1 MKSELQTI
9 SLPKAIKPEHCFKDI
24 ETEGVLPDYS
34 PDISRLVRVDAAPCV
49 ENVRCDDKCEISG
62 KLVFGLLYESDYKSK
77 LAYTTFTVPFEL
89 KCDALAAKEI
99 YPDVRCDC
107 TYLTCRLLGQ
117 RKVSIKAKLDAV
129 MTGVRVDDITVAKAD
144 GSDLNTFFK
153 TETLAVSLPVARAE
167 AEAEIKENLRI
178 GEAVASVVYST
189 AVFAPAETEAFD
201 TSAAVKADMH
211 ISTLCELPDGGYRMY
226 AHTVPVEVSV
236 KNDAI
241 NGDSTLEAK
250 MEYSELSAVA
260 DLDEYG
266 ENKVI
271 NLHCNVRAAVTVRQE
286 GEVTLP
292 LDAFSRKHTCKC
304 TRDDADFDISVP
316 KAGKTVSLERSH
328 ETDGDISAV
337 LGSATAFEIGE
348 ARVSGN
354 MLLVRGK
361 AKTDVLAQSGE
372 SVVSR
377 TFTDDFEDSI
387 PFSGDIVPSVGDIT
401 VFESKAELYGDTL
414 NIRAMAFVGLSGDEH
429 RHIPVLAAVELGDAD
444 EPVGGGFRFYYPD
457 ESETIWDIAKKYR
470 VDPERLMSDNAESIA
485 PDGRLNGKRY
495 ITIR

>member
-49 ENVRCDDKCEISG
+49 ENVRCGDKCEISG
-62 KLVFGLLYESDYKSK
+62 RLVFGLLYESDYKSK

-89 KCDALAAKEI
+89 KCDTVAAKEV

-129 MTGVRVDDITVAKAD
+129 MTGVQVDEFTVAKAD

-153 TETLAVSLPVARAE
+153 TETLQVSLPVAHTA

-189 AVFAPAETEAFD
+189 AVFSPAETEAFD

-211 ISTLCELPDGGYRMY
+211 ISTLCEMPDGGYKMY
-226 AHTVPVEVSV
+226 THTVPVEVSV
-236 KNDAI
+236 KNDSI
-241 NGDSTLEAK
+241 NGDSPLEAK
-250 MEYSELSAVA
+250 MDYSELSAVA

-271 NLHCNVRAAVTVRQE
+271 NLHCNICAAVTVRRE
-286 GEVTLP
+286 TEVTLP
-292 LDAFSRKHTCKC
+292 LDAFSRRHTCKC
-304 TRDDADFDISVP
+304 TRDDVDFDIRVP
-316 KAGKTVSLERSH
+316 QAGKTVSLERSQK
-328 ETDGDISAV
+328 TDGDISAV
-337 LGSATAFEIGE
+337 LGSAATFEISE
-348 ARVSGN
+348 AKVNGS
-354 MLLVRGK
+354 MLIVRGK
-361 AKTDVLAQSGE
+361 VKTDVLAQSGE

-387 PFSGDIVPSVGDIT
+387 PFSGNVVPSVGEIT
-401 VFESKAELYGDTL
+401 VFESRAELYGDTL
-414 NIRAMAFVGLSGDEH
+414 NIHAMAFVGLSGDEH
-429 RHIPVLAAVELGDAD
+429 KHIPVLAAVELGDTD

-470 VDPERLMSDNAESIA
+470 VDPEKLMSDNVENVA

-495 ITIR
+495 ITVR

>member
-1 MKSELQTI
+1 MRRI
-9 SLPKAIKPEHCFKDI
+9 GG
-24 ETEGVLPDYS
+24 EG
-34 PDISRLVRVDAAPCV
+34 DISRRAVR
-49 ENVRCDDKCEISG
+49 
-62 KLVFGLLYESDYKSK
+62 LYVSD
-77 LAYTTFTVPFEL
+77 
-89 KCDALAAKEI
+89 I
-99 YPDVRCDC
+99 
-107 TYLTCRLLGQ
+107 RLLGQ

-236 KNDAI
+236 KNDAV

-250 MEYSELSAVA
+250 MDYSELSAVA

-304 TRDDADFDISVP
+304 TRDDADFDIRVP
-316 KAGKTVSLERSH
+316 QAGKTVSLERSH

-348 ARVSGN
+348 AKVSGN

>member
-89 KCDALAAKEI
+89 KCDALAAKET

-107 TYLTCRLLGQ
+107 TDLTCRLLGQ

-250 MEYSELSAVA
+250 MDYSELSAVA

-304 TRDDADFDISVP
+304 TRDDADFDIRVP
-316 KAGKTVSLERSH
+316 QAGKTVSLERSH

-429 RHIPVLAAVELGDAD
+429 RHVPVLAAVELGDAD

>member
-49 ENVRCDDKCEISG
+49 ENVRCGDKCEISG
-62 KLVFGLLYESDYKSK
+62 RLVFGLLYESDYKSK

-89 KCDALAAKEI
+89 KCDAVAAKEV

-129 MTGVRVDDITVAKAD
+129 MTGVQVDEFTVAKAD

-153 TETLAVSLPVARAE
+153 TETLQVSLPVAHTA

-189 AVFAPAETEAFD
+189 AVFSPAETEAFD

-211 ISTLCELPDGGYRMY
+211 ISTLCEMPDGGYKMY
-226 AHTVPVEVSV
+226 THTVPVEVSV
-236 KNDAI
+236 KNDSI
-241 NGDSTLEAK
+241 NCDSPLEAK
-250 MEYSELSAVA
+250 MDYSELSAVA

-271 NLHCNVRAAVTVRQE
+271 NLHCNIRAAVTVRRE
-286 GEVTLP
+286 TEVTLP
-292 LDAFSRKHTCKC
+292 LDAFSRRHTCKC
-304 TRDDADFDISVP
+304 TRDDVDFDIRVP
-316 KAGKTVSLERSH
+316 QAGKTVSLERSQK
-328 ETDGDISAV
+328 TDGDISAV
-337 LGSATAFEIGE
+337 LGSAATFEISE
-348 ARVSGN
+348 AKVNGS
-354 MLLVRGK
+354 MLIVRGK
-361 AKTDVLAQSGE
+361 VKTDVLAQSGE

-387 PFSGDIVPSVGDIT
+387 PFSGNVVPSVGEIT
-401 VFESKAELYGDTL
+401 VFESRAELYGDTL
-414 NIRAMAFVGLSGDEH
+414 NIHAMAFVGLSGDEH
-429 RHIPVLAAVELGDAD
+429 KHIPVLAAVELGDTD

-470 VDPERLMSDNAESIA
+470 VDPEKLMSDNVENVA

-495 ITIR
+495 ITVR